1 MQINETVTPAG
12 VVRMLTWRGSKV
24 AMRSYGEGPLLTLC
38 LHGFL
43 EGSAHFAA
51 LAEALP
57 GHRLLAPDMPFH
69 GLTEWGGGRL
79 TPEDLS
85 DILFQCP
92 ELREGRFGLLGYSM
106 GGKVAL
112 TLFERMPERI
122 SHLVL
127 VAPDGLRPDPWHAFF
142 TRTRLGDGILR
153 YTMRDPRWFTGLLRM
168 LRGTGLV
175 NESLYRFT
183 LSYLGDAAVR
193 RRVYRI
199 WTTLCE
205 LRPDRRRVADT
216 IRRHR
221 PQVRMV
227 FGRYDRLCPPAI
239 GAHFAK
245 GLEGLVRIDIIEA
258 GHLLLREKHAG
269 RIAAVFPPLPVN

>member
-1 MQINETVTPAG
+1 MTPAG
-12 VVRMLTWRGSKV
+12 EVRMLSWRGSKL
-24 AMRSYGEGPLLTLC
+24 ALRAYGEGPLVTLC

-43 EGSAHFAA
+43 EDSAHFAA

-69 GLTEWGGGRL
+69 GRTEWAGGRL
-79 TPEDLS
+79 TAEDLAA
-85 DILFQCP
+85 ILLQCP
-92 ELREGRFGLLGYSM
+92 ELRDGRFGLLGYSM
-106 GGKVAL
+106 GGKLAL

-153 YTMRDPRWFTGLLRM
+153 YTMRDPRWFTGLLRT
-168 LRGTGLV
+168 LRGTALV

-183 LSYLGDAAVR
+183 LSYLGDADIR

-199 WTTLCE
+199 WLTLRDFRPRRERLPE
-205 LRPDRRRVADT
+205 L

-221 PQVRMV
+221 TPVRLV
-227 FGRYDRLCPPAI
+227 FGRYDRLCP
-239 GAHFAK
+239 
-245 GLEGLVRIDIIEA
+245 VRIGEDFLGRLDGQA
-258 GHLLLREKHAG
+258 RMDVLDSGHLLLRGRHALS
-269 RIAAVFPPLPVN
+269 IAEAFPPLPAN